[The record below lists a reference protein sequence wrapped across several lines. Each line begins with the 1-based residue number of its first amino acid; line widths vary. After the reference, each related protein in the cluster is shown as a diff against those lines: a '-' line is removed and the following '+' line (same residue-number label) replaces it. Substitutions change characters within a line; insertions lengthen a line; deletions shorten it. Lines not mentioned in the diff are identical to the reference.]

1 MGKSTILAA
10 IEFALLPHSALRIT
24 DADFY
29 DCDDDQGFAIEVT
42 IGDVPGEL
50 LTDERFGRHIRGI
63 GPSGELHDEPAD
75 DDEEVLTVRFSADSK
90 LEPQWVIKN
99 DRNGEGRP
107 IGHYYRAKLG
117 MVRLGQEVDRDLSW
131 TRYSALTKFTEE
143 GMGDVA
149 QHLSK
154 AHRQAREAIRA
165 ADLTALNKTASALEE
180 AAKGVGATAQK
191 GFRALLEPS
200 VAQTG
205 VGALSL
211 HDGDVPI
218 RAAGLGSR
226 RLIALALQAQSVPAG
241 AIVLLDEIETAL
253 EPHRLRH
260 LIRVL
265 TTSRIDDPE
274 HPPLGSLIGSW
285 IFTTHSPVTIR
296 ELGPRALS
304 IVRNQAGAVTLHEVE
319 FSPEQERIVR
329 TKPEAL
335 LSRRVLVCE
344 GGTEEGFCRGLEDG
358 SKGDDKLP
366 AMAISGTAVV
376 NGNGMPHMQTIAIKF
391 ANLGFE
397 TALLGDSDVPGQPD
411 YQTLKDA
418 GVTAFLWDDDAA
430 LEERVALD
438 LPMEGLR
445 EFLGLAVE
453 LSNEARVCADLTDA
467 MGTAIKPEDLVEWM
481 RKDSADPGQE
491 SRRKIGTAAKGKK
504 KGNSGWFKFGEGG
517 YLLGRVVAR
526 ALPAIAS
533 KPLAKNV
540 TATFAWACRD

>member
-1 MGKSTILAA
+1 
-10 IEFALLPHSALRIT
+10 
-24 DADFY
+24 
-29 DCDDDQGFAIEVT
+29 
-42 IGDVPGEL
+42 
-50 LTDERFGRHIRGI
+50 
-63 GPSGELHDEPAD
+63 
-75 DDEEVLTVRFSADSK
+75 
-90 LEPQWVIKN
+90 
-99 DRNGEGRP
+99 
-107 IGHYYRAKLG
+107 
-117 MVRLGQEVDRDLSW
+117 
-131 TRYSALTKFTEE
+131 
-143 GMGDVA
+143 
-149 QHLSK
+149 
-154 AHRQAREAIRA
+154 
-165 ADLTALNKTASALEE
+165 
-180 AAKGVGATAQK
+180 
-191 GFRALLEPS
+191 
-200 VAQTG
+200 
-205 VGALSL
+205 
-211 HDGDVPI
+211 
-218 RAAGLGSR
+218 
-226 RLIALALQAQSVPAG
+226 
-241 AIVLLDEIETAL
+241 
-253 EPHRLRH
+253 
-260 LIRVL
+260 
-265 TTSRIDDPE
+265 
-274 HPPLGSLIGSW
+274 
-285 IFTTHSPVTIR
+285 
-296 ELGPRALS
+296 
-304 IVRNQAGAVTLHEVE
+304 
-319 FSPEQERIVR
+319 
-329 TKPEAL
+329 
-335 LSRRVLVCE
+335 
-344 GGTEEGFCRGLEDG
+344 
-358 SKGDDKLP
+358 
-366 AMAISGTAVV
+366 MAISGTAVV